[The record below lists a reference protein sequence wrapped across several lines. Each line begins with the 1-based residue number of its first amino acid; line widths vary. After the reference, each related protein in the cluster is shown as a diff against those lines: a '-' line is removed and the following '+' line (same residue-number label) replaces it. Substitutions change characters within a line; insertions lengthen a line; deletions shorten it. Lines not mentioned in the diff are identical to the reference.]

1 MAKTKGKGLKFKE
14 AELTY
19 TPSIYLDM
27 EDPEDVTGLEIG
39 QKVTVMVT
47 GTIEALRLEKSRSCL
62 TLENCTTEVMT
73 KNKFE
78 ELSEDD

>member
-1 MAKTKGKGLKFKE
+1 MAKTKGKGLKFAE
-14 AELTY
+14 AEVAY
-19 TPSIYLDM
+19 APEIYIDM

-47 GTIEALRLEKSRSCL
+47 GTIGMLRLEKDRSCL
-62 TLENCTTEVMT
+62 TIQNPSTEVMA
-73 KNKFE
+73 KGKFE